1 MLKINTDTILAQIES
16 ALEKNDINAAMSV
29 LEALRTP
36 DQADIFYEL
45 EDEDKITLLP
55 YLDPSVSADILEEME
70 DLPGPTQSNILRLLE
85 TGEMHRIGSNRVIR
99 PNVRILSATA
109 APLDI
114 LATQGGIRKSLLYRL
129 EGVRVNMPPLRERPE
144 DIRD

>member
-45 EDEDKITLLP
+45 EDEDRITLLP
-55 YLDPSVSADILEEME
+55 YLNPSVSADILEEMDDRDAAE
-70 DLPGPTQSNILRLLE
+70 LVSALDSASAI
-85 TGEMHRIGSNRVIR
+85 RIV
-99 PNVRILSATA
+99 
-109 APLDI
+109 D
-114 LATQGGIRKSLLYRL
+114 
-129 EGVRVNMPPLRERPE
+129 
-144 DIRD
+144 